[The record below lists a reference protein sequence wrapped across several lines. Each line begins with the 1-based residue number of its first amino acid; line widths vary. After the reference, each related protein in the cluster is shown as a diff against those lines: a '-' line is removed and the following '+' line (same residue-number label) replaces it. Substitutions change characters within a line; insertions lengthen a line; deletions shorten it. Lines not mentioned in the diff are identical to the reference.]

1 MGGVTKAFK
10 NLTSAITKPFQQIAK
25 AAAKPIKSAVGSIMP
40 DQQVPTAT
48 ADTAPAPPAPPA
60 ADVNVAATTANTQT
74 EDTTKRAGL
83 MRSAK
88 GKKSLTVSR
97 SSGGGLNV

>member
-1 MGGVTKAFK
+1 MGGVSKTLKKVTDAV
-10 NLTSAITKPFQQIAK
+10 TKPFQQIAK
-25 AAAKPIKSAVGSIMP
+25 AAAKPIKSVVGSIMP

-48 ADTAPAPPAPPA
+48 ADTTTAAPPA
-60 ADVNVAATTANTQT
+60 ADVNVAATTAATQT
-74 EDTTKRAGL
+74 EETTKRAGL

>member
-10 NLTSAITKPFQQIAK
+10 NVTSAITKPFQQIAK
-25 AAAKPIKSAVGSIMP
+25 AAAKPIKSVVGSIMP

-48 ADTAPAPPAPPA
+48 ADTAPAPPA
-60 ADVNVAATTANTQT
+60 ADVNVAATTAATQT

>member
-10 NLTSAITKPFQQIAK
+10 HVTSAVTKPFQQIAK
-25 AAAKPIKSAVGSIMP
+25 AAAKPIKSVVGSIMP
-40 DQQVPTAT
+40 DKQVPTAT
-48 ADTAPAPPAPPA
+48 ATADTAPAPPA
-60 ADVNVAATTANTQT
+60 ADVNVAATTAATQT
-74 EDTTKRAGL
+74 EETTKRAGL